1 MLLVDSISSTSPMTS
16 TPQVYTGNIERS
28 LRNMF
33 KALDQFKGKP
43 VLFMDEADRTHAE
56 KAKGPKVKPV
66 LSIMEF

>member
-1 MLLVDSISSTSPMTS
+1 
-16 TPQVYTGNIERS
+16 
-28 LRNMF
+28 MF